1 MDILSARQMLRTR
14 TIYEIPMRVTFYAR
28 VSSDSDEQLNSL
40 ANQRSYYENLIRKN
54 PAWTFVEGYVDEG
67 LSGISTRKR
76 EDFHRMIQDG
86 KDGRF
91 DMIITKNVLPI
102 RTREH
107 SLVVDK
113 RFIGRRRMPV
123 HYRMRLAL

>member
-67 LSGISTRKR
+67 LRAYPPGSAKIST
-76 EDFHRMIQDG
+76 E
-86 KDGRF
+86 
-91 DMIITKNVLPI
+91 
-102 RTREH
+102 
-107 SLVVDK
+107 
-113 RFIGRRRMPV
+113 
-123 HYRMRLAL
+123 